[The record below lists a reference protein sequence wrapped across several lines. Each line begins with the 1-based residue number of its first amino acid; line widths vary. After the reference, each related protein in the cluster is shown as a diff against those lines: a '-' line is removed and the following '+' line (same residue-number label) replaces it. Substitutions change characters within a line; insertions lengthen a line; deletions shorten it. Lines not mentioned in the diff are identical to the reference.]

1 MGYYIDL
8 EKTTLDDYYKK
19 LASAY
24 LPPSRMILKEKLD
37 DRFAYFGSIGIKNVK
52 ELMQLLKKKDKLKE
66 LSMVDGLSEEY
77 LTVLLREIKSTLPKP
92 NKLVDFNVVS
102 KDAIEKLEKAGIKN
116 TEKLFEKV
124 IIASDR
130 QNLAESVGISYSD
143 ILTLTKLVD
152 LSRIKWV
159 GVTYAQMLFQL
170 GVDTVEKVSKSN
182 PKELH
187 TRLNQLIK
195 EQEVFK
201 GAIGLNDV
209 NILIETAG
217 ELPFDIEY

>member
-1 MGYYIDL
+1 L
-8 EKTTLDDYYKK
+8 NE
-19 LASAY
+19 
-24 LPPSRMILKEKLD
+24 
-37 DRFAYFGSIGIKNVK
+37 RFACFGSIGIKNVK

-92 NKLVDFNVVS
+92 NKLADFNVIS
-102 KDAIEKLEKAGIKN
+102 KDALEKLEKVVIKN

-124 IIASDR
+124 ITASER
-130 QNLAESVGISYSD
+130 QNLADSVGISYSD
-143 ILTLTKLVD
+143 ILILPKLAD
-152 LSRIKWV
+152 LSRIKWL

-170 GVDTVEKVSKSN
+170 GVDTVENVSKSE

-187 TRLNQLIK
+187 ARLNQLIK
-195 EQEVFK
+195 EQQIFK

-217 ELPFDIEY
+217 ELSLEHRILIYENPYNPTFNHFYASHF